1 MNLAEI
7 SGETALAAARCSAPV
22 SSEVSP
28 KQPYRPRG
36 TSLSYMLPTVGQEAR
51 PVVVSLSP
59 HFAAIQT
66 SVRGHSTRTFSE
78 AKCTN
83 SLALREAA
91 ATVAMSPFPS
101 MEKPATGLPVLAM
114 PSTTFWVQPG
124 SMPMTTHAET
134 FCVAQLPLTVP
145 ECNSCSSPNCS
156 RPYACG

>member
-1 MNLAEI
+1 MN
-7 SGETALAAARCSAPV
+7 SAAV
-22 SSEVSP
+22 NSEVSP
-28 KQPYRPRG
+28 KQPYKPCG
-36 TSLSYMLPTVGQEAR
+36 TSLSYMLPTVGQEAS

-83 SLALREAA
+83 SLALRDAA

-101 MEKPATGLPVLAM
+101 IEKPATGLPVLAI

-124 SMPMTTHAET
+124 SMPMTTQAAT
-134 FCVAQLPLTVP
+134 FGLDPVP
-145 ECNSCSSPNCS
+145 IIV
-156 RPYACG
+156 RK

>member
-7 SGETALAAARCSAPV
+7 SGDAARAAAKCSAPV

-28 KQPYRPRG
+28 KQPYKPCG

-66 SVRGHSTRTFSE
+66 SVNGHSTRTFSE

-83 SLALREAA
+83 SFALREAA
-91 ATVAMSPFPS
+91 ATVAISPLPS
-101 MEKPATGLPVLAM
+101 MENPAAGFPVLAI
-114 PSTTFWVQPG
+114 
-124 SMPMTTHAET
+124 
-134 FCVAQLPLTVP
+134 
-145 ECNSCSSPNCS
+145 
-156 RPYACG
+156 